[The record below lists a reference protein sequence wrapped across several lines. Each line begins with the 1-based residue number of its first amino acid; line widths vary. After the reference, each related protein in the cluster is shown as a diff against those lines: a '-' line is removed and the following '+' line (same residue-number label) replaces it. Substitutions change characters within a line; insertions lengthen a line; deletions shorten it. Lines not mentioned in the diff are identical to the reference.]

1 MSVKMEDF
9 TISDLAQAVVL
20 GLGAVSALLLVLW
33 QSRCLCRCRLGIS
46 DQCYIFDCSREP
58 PPPIVDEENGKLND
72 KDKDKDKDK
81 NKDKDKVDRTSKELE
96 PEPEALIPNDK
107 F

>member
-1 MSVKMEDF
+1 MGVNMEDF

-20 GLGAVSALLLVLW
+20 GLGAISALLLVLW

-58 PPPIVDEENGKLND
+58 PPLINDDTDGKD
-72 KDKDKDKDK
+72 KGKDKDKDKDK
-81 NKDKDKVDRTSKELE
+81 NKKPKDDEKID
-96 PEPEALIPNDK
+96 LIPASPNVKTNIEDVM
-107 F
+107 